1 MSRAVMEARSR
12 RLGLQHGNSVDRAV
26 FLSKGQT
33 CRGVLP
39 NEDLPDQKCLRL
51 VCRRCWSKQDSAH
64 STVKRIDCY
73 FEQYSLWHW
82 EPMKRHE
89 GLAWCVRIW
98 SRQDSAHST
107 VKRIDCYF
115 EQYSLW
121 HWEPMKR
128 HEGPAWCVRIC
139 QHRQPD
145 ERQRLG
151 PSEVDGWLLKR
162 HRIERRCSNQ
172 LDWRWTQHSGI
183 SEHLLVVYSIEW
195 HHYGLC
201 FTLINVFFVQ
211 ICAKNITWQQF
222 WKLKLFA
229 KNLKN

>member
-1 MSRAVMEARSR
+1 
-12 RLGLQHGNSVDRAV
+12 
-26 FLSKGQT
+26 
-33 CRGVLP
+33 
-39 NEDLPDQKCLRL
+39 LPDQKCLRL
-51 VCRRCWSKQDSAH
+51 VCRRC
-64 STVKRIDCY
+64 
-73 FEQYSLWHW
+73 
-82 EPMKRHE
+82 
-89 GLAWCVRIW
+89 W

-121 HWEPMKR
+121 HCMAADEAR
-128 HEGPAWCVRIC
+128 HEGLAWCVRIC
-139 QHRQPD
+139 QHRRPD